1 MLMGRAFTRNRV
13 FTKIK
18 PKSNSFKYL
27 LLNCVKFSNAAIGEG
42 GGIMIFNDVEGFF
55 LSHTLKADSTICI
68 PVRIAAGVSQL
79 RDKVLLSEILQ
90 GMHLG

>member
-1 MLMGRAFTRNRV
+1 
-13 FTKIK
+13 
-18 PKSNSFKYL
+18 
-27 LLNCVKFSNAAIGEG
+27 
-42 GGIMIFNDVEGFF
+42 MIFNDVADFF